1 MFCADRIKEI
11 VKQTTAVLL
20 TRRTCIRLIAFVFIF
35 LIILFYFMN
44 RSPTSQ
50 DIDSSQP
57 TTGPTIA
64 RVLYLLLCENQ
75 EEIDAY
81 IYTFPSITAD
91 VMFICW
97 RDNCFDTNFSKPLPL
112 NVSHWTGPTSK
123 YQLHVNSVQVQ
134 PRVFILNEK
143 QMSLSKS
150 TTWTTAR
157 NLLLATAMAEEHRQ
171 GWRWAY
177 FNFGDGDIQVDCPMA
192 QKLLQS
198 NQTDGDE
205 IVLADHFRSLINR
218 TINKDE
224 CFVLFD
230 SFLLSVSPAIAVIDS
245 MGTEEIYVDLF
256 AQIVYHVDA
265 MFNAFH
271 RDAIPFVL
279 PYCARYDQRSW
290 ATSQA
295 ILVYR
300 SLCLYGHII
309 QLNSMHVTRQI
320 HRPYPQSL
328 NPWEMDNDMNF
339 VPPSL
344 LSLQSYM
351 QQGRVIS
358 PLVLRFYSGWSLA
371 RTSEECRL
379 GYTSIDPLT
388 CNVTGGNT
396 KTNF

>member
-1 MFCADRIKEI
+1 MFEHAMAAFLWS
-11 VKQTTAVLL
+11 TTSVRSTGFMLVLL
-20 TRRTCIRLIAFVFIF
+20 MTFFYSKYHLSTTQETV
-35 LIILFYFMN
+35 IL
-44 RSPTSQ
+44 SQ
-50 DIDSSQP
+50 K
-57 TTGPTIA
+57 TLPTIA

-81 IYTFPSITAD
+81 VNAFPSITAD
-91 VMFICW
+91 VMFFCW
-97 RDNCFDTNFSKPLPL
+97 RNNCSDTNFSKPLPL

-143 QMSLSKS
+143 QMNLSES
-150 TTWTTAR
+150 TSWTTAR
-157 NLLLATAMAEEHRQ
+157 NLLLATAMTEEHRQ

-320 HRPYPQSL
+320 HRPYPQSV